1 MTTKEHFDQEKV
13 ALKWYFY
20 SVYVLRRLLIFQPNV
35 VLEGLNRKS
44 AGFVKRFSMIEGKY
58 VMRFVRNVLCC
69 RIRLSNASVYSLF
82 RSKLSLHKGQILILQ
97 AGFVHGESRENIFY

>member
-20 SVYVLRRLLIFQPNV
+20 SIYVLQRLNISTKCCPRGFKQ
-35 VLEGLNRKS
+35 EKC
-44 AGFVKRFSMIEGKY
+44 FVKRFSMIEGKY
-58 VMRFVRNVLCC
+58 IMRFVRNVLCC